1 MIAHVSGEVVEKFD
15 SSLIVDVGG
24 LGYEVLVANGDHD
37 AVALHDRVKLYIHD
51 HLRENAHDLFGFTS
65 LAAKKL
71 FELLISVSGVGPRMA
86 LSILS
91 LGAVEQ
97 VSSSIA
103 SGDVVYVQQ
112 AAGVGKRIAERV
124 TNELRDKVG
133 LPGVQISGATVTMTR
148 GDDALDALVSLGY
161 TLQHATMALGRVDI
175 SLSVQDRI
183 KQALKILAAS

>member
-15 SSLIVDVGG
+15 NTLIIDVGG
-24 LGYEVLVANGDHD
+24 LGYEVLVSGGDFD
-37 AVALHDRVKLYIHD
+37 AAMLHDQVKLYTHD

-71 FELLISVSGVGPRMA
+71 FLLLTSVSGVGPRMG

-91 LGAVEQ
+91 LGSAEQ
-97 VSSSIA
+97 VRSAIA
-103 SGDVVYVQQ
+103 GGDIAYVQQ

-133 LPGVQISGATVTMTR
+133 LPTVQVAGAPAQTV
-148 GDDALDALVSLGY
+148 GNDDALDALVALGY
-161 TLQHATMALGRVDI
+161 TLHHATQALGKVDAGLDI
-175 SLSVQDRI
+175 QGRI
-183 KQALKILAAS
+183 KQALKILATT

>member
-15 SSLIVDVGG
+15 NTLIIDVGG
-24 LGYEVLVANGDHD
+24 LGYEVLVSGGDYE
-37 AVALHDRVKLYIHD
+37 AALLHDQVKLYTHD

-71 FELLISVSGVGPRMA
+71 FLLLTSVSGVGPRMG

-91 LGAVEQ
+91 LGSAEQ
-97 VSSSIA
+97 VRSAIA
-103 SGDVVYVQQ
+103 GGDIAYVQQ

-133 LPGVQISGATVTMTR
+133 LPTLRPAGSSAQTVA
-148 GDDALDALVSLGY
+148 GDDALDALVALGY
-161 TLQHATMALGRVDI
+161 TLHHATHALSKIDVELDD
-175 SLSVQDRI
+175 QARI
-183 KQALKILAAS
+183 KQALKILATT

>member
-15 SSLIVDVGG
+15 NTLIVDVGG
-24 LGYEVLVANGDHD
+24 LGYEVLVSGGDYES
-37 AVALHDRVKLYIHD
+37 ALLHDQVKLYTHD

-71 FELLISVSGVGPRMA
+71 FLLLTSVSGVGPRMG

-91 LGAVEQ
+91 LGSAEQ
-97 VSSSIA
+97 VRSAIA
-103 SGDVVYVQQ
+103 GGDIAYVQQ

-133 LPGVQISGATVTMTR
+133 LPSIQVGGSSTQATE
-148 GDDALDALVSLGY
+148 GDDALDALVALGY
-161 TLQHATMALGRVDI
+161 TLHHATHALGKVDVDLDI
-175 SLSVQDRI
+175 QARI
-183 KQALKILAAS
+183 KQALKILATT

>member
-15 SSLIVDVGG
+15 NTLIINVGG
-24 LGYEVLVANGDHD
+24 LGYEVLVSGGDYES
-37 AVALHDRVKLYIHD
+37 ALLHDQVKLYTHD

-71 FELLISVSGVGPRMA
+71 FLLLTSVSGVGPRMG

-91 LGAVEQ
+91 LGSAEQ
-97 VSSSIA
+97 VRSAIA
-103 SGDVVYVQQ
+103 GGDIAYVQQ

-133 LPGVQISGATVTMTR
+133 LPSIQVAGTSAQAVA
-148 GDDALDALVSLGY
+148 GDDALDALVALGY
-161 TLQHATMALGRVDI
+161 TLHHATTALSKVDAELDI
-175 SLSVQDRI
+175 QTRI
-183 KQALKILAAS
+183 KQALKILATV

>member
-15 SSLIVDVGG
+15 NTLIVDVGG
-24 LGYEVLVANGDHD
+24 LGYEVLVSGGDYE
-37 AVALHDRVKLYIHD
+37 AAMLHDQVKLYTHD

-71 FELLISVSGVGPRMA
+71 FLLLVTVSGVGPRMA

-91 LGAVEQ
+91 LGSPDQ
-97 VSSSIA
+97 VRSAIA
-103 SGDVVYVQQ
+103 GGDIAYVQQ

-133 LPGVQISGATVTMTR
+133 LPTIEFAGSSAQVTG
-148 GDDALDALVSLGY
+148 GDDALDALVALGY
-161 TLQHATMALGRVDI
+161 TLHHATHALGKVDADLDI
-175 SLSVQDRI
+175 QARI
-183 KQALKILAAS
+183 KQALKILATT

>member
-15 SSLIVDVGG
+15 NTLIIDVGG
-24 LGYEVLVANGDHD
+24 LGYEVLVSGGDYEAASLNDH
-37 AVALHDRVKLYIHD
+37 VKLYTHD

-71 FELLISVSGVGPRMA
+71 FLLLTSVSGVGPRMG

-91 LGAVEQ
+91 LGSAEQ
-97 VSSSIA
+97 VRSAIA
-103 SGDVVYVQQ
+103 GGDIAYVQQ

-133 LPGVQISGATVTMTR
+133 LPAVQVAGAPVQAIA
-148 GDDALDALVSLGY
+148 GDDALDALVALGY
-161 TLQHATMALGRVDI
+161 TLHHATNALSKVDTDLDI
-175 SLSVQDRI
+175 QARI
-183 KQALKILAAS
+183 KQALKILATA

>member
-15 SSLIVDVGG
+15 NTLIIDVGG
-24 LGYEVLVANGDHD
+24 LGYEVLVSGGDFES
-37 AVALHDRVKLYIHD
+37 ALLHDQVKLYTHD

-71 FELLISVSGVGPRMA
+71 FLLLTSVSGVGPRMA

-91 LGAVEQ
+91 LGSAEQ
-97 VSSSIA
+97 VRSAIA
-103 SGDVVYVQQ
+103 GGDIAYVQQ

-133 LPGVQISGATVTMTR
+133 LPTVQSAGAPAQLV
-148 GDDALDALVSLGY
+148 GSDDALDALVALGY
-161 TLQHATMALGRVDI
+161 TLHHATHALSKVDAGLDI
-175 SLSVQDRI
+175 QARI
-183 KQALKILAAS
+183 KQALKILATA